1 MEENLYHLI
10 DQNNRNRSTVGKEM
24 TDLQREVDVY

>member
-10 DQNNRNRSTVGKEM
+10 DQSNRNRSIVTKEM